1 MILCVY
7 PFCSRHNDTRYY
19 VDTFILTILQRM
31 LHVRPIL
38 TMSLSAL
45 VFLLVQRIPE
55 EERNAPTVA
64 SCILSAC
71 GGSLALGAEIGNIQF
86 HKQQK

>member
-1 MILCVY
+1 
-7 PFCSRHNDTRYY
+7 
-19 VDTFILTILQRM
+19 M

-45 VFLLVQRIPE
+45 VFLIVQRIPE

-71 GGSLALGAEIGNIQF
+71 GGSLGLGAEIGDKYLINIYIF
-86 HKQQK
+86 GSERSLRGADVVSLSVCGSALCS

>member
-7 PFCSRHNDTRYY
+7 PFCPRHNDTRYY